1 MLIHVKPGADQDKL
15 QKIIANCS
23 AGDTINVASI
33 EQFEGL
39 KKLLVAAKKIDIRLV
54 MIDDEGYISRQI
66 HTKKRSEST
75 VSANLSKTYAEQQ
88 SGFNDRQ
95 MSVIRA
101 LERVLVHCKKEGISL
116 VGYSDELV
124 AIPAQSVDQF
134 ESTVDSYD
142 LDTQG
147 VYTGADSSQ

>member
-1 MLIHVKPGADQDKL
+1 MLIHVKPGADQEKL

-23 AGDTINVASI
+23 AGDTINVTSA
-33 EQFEGL
+33 EQFEDL
-39 KKLLVAAKKIDIRLV
+39 KKLLVLAKKIDIRLV
-54 MIDDEGYISRQI
+54 MIDDEGYASRQI
-66 HTKKRSEST
+66 QTKKRSEST
-75 VSANLSKTYAEQQ
+75 RTAISGETLVEQQ

-101 LERVLVHCKKEGISL
+101 LERVMTHCKKEGISL

-124 AIPAQSVDQF
+124 AIPAHNTHQF

-147 VYTGADSSQ
+147 VYTGADNTP

>member
-1 MLIHVKPGADQDKL
+1 MLIHVKPGADQEKL
-15 QKIIANCS
+15 QKIITNCS
-23 AGDTINVASI
+23 AGDTINVVSR
-33 EQFEGL
+33 EQFEDL

-54 MIDDEGYISRQI
+54 MIDDEGYVSRQI
-66 HTKKRSEST
+66 HTKKRTEAPSSELSEAKL
-75 VSANLSKTYAEQQ
+75 SAH

-101 LERVLVHCKKEGISL
+101 LERVLAHCKKEGVSL

-124 AIPAQSVDQF
+124 ALPAQSADQF

-147 VYTGADSSQ
+147 VYIGADNNR

>member
-1 MLIHVKPGADQDKL
+1 MLIHVKPGADQEKL
-15 QKIIANCS
+15 QKIITNCS
-23 AGDTINVASI
+23 AGDTINVVNS
-33 EQFEGL
+33 EQFEDL

-54 MIDDEGYISRQI
+54 MIDDEGYVSRQI
-66 HTKKRSEST
+66 HTKQRTEAPSSELSEAKL
-75 VSANLSKTYAEQQ
+75 SARY

-101 LERVLVHCKKEGISL
+101 LERVMSHCKKEGISL

-124 AIPAQSVDQF
+124 AIPAHSAHQF
-134 ESTVDSYD
+134 ESTVDNYD

-147 VYTGADSSQ
+147 VYTGADNSR